1 MKYLFSILLTLM
13 LGFSPAFAGEDIAV
27 TLYGDD
33 SYPPYSFLNK
43 GKIEGIYPHIM
54 QQVAERIE
62 GYDIKITLL
71 PWKRALRLAKKGQ
84 IFAVFP
90 PYYLP
95 DRRPYFSEYSVPIL
109 PEETIAYC
117 AKSILIPPRPR
128 WPEDYY
134 GLTIGNNLGF
144 DFYGEKVDQA
154 MHAGKIKLENTP
166 GTKNNI
172 LKLLAGRIDC
182 YINDRIS
189 ILWNVRQMKKQGK
202 WPYDR
207 ELAEGTVLDREYG
220 YLAFSG
226 IYNAPYRED
235 FIRKFNTIILQMQ
248 SSGEIDRIAQEF
260 IQ

>member
-1 MKYLFSILLTLM
+1 MSEYEIPFFNSADPDVRLFPRLC
-13 LGFSPAFAGEDIAV
+13 GENIAV

-117 AKSILIPPRPR
+117 AKSILIPRVPAGPRLLRPDNRQQPR
-128 WPEDYY
+128 
-134 GLTIGNNLGF
+134 L
-144 DFYGEKVDQA
+144 
-154 MHAGKIKLENTP
+154 
-166 GTKNNI
+166 
-172 LKLLAGRIDC
+172 
-182 YINDRIS
+182 
-189 ILWNVRQMKKQGK
+189 
-202 WPYDR
+202 
-207 ELAEGTVLDREYG
+207 
-220 YLAFSG
+220 
-226 IYNAPYRED
+226 
-235 FIRKFNTIILQMQ
+235 
-248 SSGEIDRIAQEF
+248 
-260 IQ
+260 